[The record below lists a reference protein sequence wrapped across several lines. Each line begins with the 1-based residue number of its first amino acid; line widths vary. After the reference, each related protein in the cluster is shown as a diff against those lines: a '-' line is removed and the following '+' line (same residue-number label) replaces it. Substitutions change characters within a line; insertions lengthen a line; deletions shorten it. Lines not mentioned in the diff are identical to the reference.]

1 MESEQKVTEVR
12 ETNTTEGGETVQRR
26 SEATAQTVS
35 GVTLAKRIVWFI
47 AGFIIVL
54 LALRVVL
61 QLLGANDAAGFVSF
75 IYAISDPFAAPF
87 YYMFPEPT
95 RGVSTLDISSIF
107 AIIIYALVA
116 WGITKLITLTRPR
129 TTV

>member
-1 MESEQKVTEVR
+1 MDQEQKVTEVR
-12 ETNTTEGGETVQRR
+12 ETNTVEGADRVQRR

-35 GVTLAKRIVWFI
+35 GVTLIRRIVWFI

-54 LALRVVL
+54 LALRVIL
-61 QLLGANDAAGFVSF
+61 QLLGANDAAGFVTF
-75 IYAISDPFAAPF
+75 IYVVSDPFAAPF

-107 AIIIYALVA
+107 AIIIYALIA